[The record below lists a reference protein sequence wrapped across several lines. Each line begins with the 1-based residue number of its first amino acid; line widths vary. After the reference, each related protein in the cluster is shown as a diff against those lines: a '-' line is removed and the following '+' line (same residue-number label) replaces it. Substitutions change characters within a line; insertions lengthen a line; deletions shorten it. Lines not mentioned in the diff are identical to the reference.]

1 MNFDEIYEKCSMIKI
16 NEQEEGKI
24 FEVNLIKQITTKF
37 GTNLILYNKKYNVCF
52 YSNALLKSYLT
63 KVMSNLK
70 SNGSYYYKD
79 DQLSKLIKFQIKK
92 IGKDKRGMIKVDLDF
107 IKDTKN
113 IQQENKVIPLSDDE
127 R

>member
-92 IGKDKRGMIKVDLDF
+92 IGKDKRGMNKVDLDF
-107 IKDTKN
+107 IRDNKN
-113 IQQENKVIPLSDDE
+113 IQQENKKIPLSDDE

>member
-63 KVMSNLK
+63 KMLSNLK

>member
-1 MNFDEIYEKCSMIKI
+1 MNFDDLYEKCSMIKL
-16 NEQEEGKI
+16 NEQEEGKV

-63 KVMSNLK
+63 KMLSNLK

-92 IGKDKRGMIKVDLDF
+92 IGKDKRGMNKVDLDF
-107 IKDTKN
+107 IRDNKN

-127 R
+127 K